1 MSQKHKGMVNDHGRS
16 VSREKMVPVAPGSQ
30 QGRAPGSGPGNKQ
43 AGTVSLGA
51 RQAATDV
58 GSRAGPGTQTGTRSA
73 RQQAQRMQARAEQD
87 RLGMSQQ
94 SGHGGLEQDQHAGSK
109 ESALA
114 PRSSGSRSG

>member
-30 QGRAPGSGPGNKQ
+30 QGKAPGSGPGN
-43 AGTVSLGA
+43 
-51 RQAATDV
+51 RQAAAPAMLARQGGNDA

-114 PRSSGSRSG
+114 PSGRNRS